1 MIVCDEVVS
10 ALDVSIQAQV
20 LNLLMQ
26 LKEERHLTYIF
37 ITHNLSVV
45 EYISDR
51 IVVMYLGHIVEL
63 SSTEQIF
70 SHTMH
75 PYTEARMDSQ
85 EVHCDYEKE
94 EKA

>member
-1 MIVCDEVVS
+1 MVVCDEAVS

-45 EYISDR
+45 EYI
-51 IVVMYLGHIVEL
+51 
-63 SSTEQIF
+63 
-70 SHTMH
+70 
-75 PYTEARMDSQ
+75 
-85 EVHCDYEKE
+85 
-94 EKA
+94 